1 VVIGTFELKGRPMS
15 TYTVSQPIRDTVE
28 ADRVSAWRY
37 EQFLKLGF
45 DDEQAWTLAGSD
57 ADLHASRTLIS
68 VGCSHHL
75 AMRILT

>member
-1 VVIGTFELKGRPMS
+1 MS
-15 TYTVSQPIRDTVE
+15 TYTVHQPSRADVE

-37 EQFLKLGF
+37 QQFLALGF
-45 DDEQAWTLAGSD
+45 DGEQAWTLAGSD
-57 ADLHASRTLIS
+57 ADLHASRTLIG

>member
-1 VVIGTFELKGRPMS
+1 MS
-15 TYTVSQPIRDTVE
+15 TYTVHQLMHTDLE
-28 ADRVSAWRY
+28 ADRVTHWRY
-37 EQFLKLGF
+37 EQFLGLGF

-57 ADLHASRTLIS
+57 ADLHASRTLIG

>member
-1 VVIGTFELKGRPMS
+1 MS
-15 TYTVSQPIRDTVE
+15 TYTVSQPTHDSVE
-28 ADRVSAWRY
+28 ADRVTAWRY

-45 DDEQAWTLAGSD
+45 DDEQAWTLAGSE

-68 VGCSHHL
+68 VGCSPHL

>member
-1 VVIGTFELKGRPMS
+1 MS
-15 TYTVSQPIRDTVE
+15 TYTVHQPLRYADE

-37 EQFLKLGF
+37 QQFLGLGF
-45 DDEQAWTLAGSD
+45 DEEQAWALAGSD
-57 ADLHASRTLIS
+57 ADLHASRTLIG